1 MFHDANKQPGVCFLS
16 ALDPRSSG
24 LSIGSTSIIQQ
35 YHVFMYAVILLTGRR
50 AHYCFMFP
58 VGSLCKVQT
67 RGNSLLLS
75 AESSWQMCSAW
86 INDLCLIS
94 PHVWVFRFSRWLQ
107 CVCHLAHLRFSSVRC
122 FPSGCYPECISSW
135 VSHQSGSKWWD
146 SLPLICPPVW
156 CFFLFVCLFSWIIS
170 QVFNYY

>member
-1 MFHDANKQPGVCFLS
+1 MLATLLLLGSLTSPTKGRYVRGKARRGAEISVKLLWCINHNVDKRMLSDAVMFHDANKQPGVCFLS

-75 AESSWQMCSAW
+75 
-86 INDLCLIS
+86 
-94 PHVWVFRFSRWLQ
+94 V
-107 CVCHLAHLRFSSVRC
+107 
-122 FPSGCYPECISSW
+122 
-135 VSHQSGSKWWD
+135 
-146 SLPLICPPVW
+146 
-156 CFFLFVCLFSWIIS
+156 
-170 QVFNYY
+170 